1 MGLSNFYD
9 LWGPEV
15 KTSGKLI
22 SRPEGTRKKNRPK
35 EFPLAHSF
43 LSVYSA

>member
-22 SRPEGTRKKNRPK
+22 SRPEGTRKKIGQKNSLWPIH
-35 EFPLAHSF
+35 F
-43 LSVYSA
+43 